1 MLDQSIAVSDIFLAK
16 GEIVSTR
23 GRQANSAQRFNARTG
38 DLAEG
43 LPMVVLINGGSA
55 SASEIV
61 AGALQD
67 HRRAIILG
75 TKSFGKGSVQ
85 TIIPLRQGSAMRLT
99 TARYYTPSGRSI
111 QAKGIEPDII
121 VQQAK
126 IETIKTGQQRREADL
141 RGALDAKRGAKPPKG
156 GDAGKNG
163 GAAGA
168 KPQAGKAGAKPK
180 PQDYQLLRAIDL
192 LRGLALY
199 KSRAVN

>member
-1 MLDQSIAVSDIFLAK
+1 
-16 GEIVSTR
+16 
-23 GRQANSAQRFNARTG
+23 
-38 DLAEG
+38 
-43 LPMVVLINGGSA
+43 
-55 SASEIV
+55 V

-111 QAKGIEPDII
+111 QAKGIVPDI
-121 VQQAK
+121 VVEQAK
-126 IETIKTGQQRREADL
+126 VETIKTAQQRREADL
-141 RGALDAKRGAKPPKG
+141 RGALDTNKKPNGAAPKG
-156 GDAGKNG
+156 GDAGKG
-163 GAAGA
+163 GAT
-168 KPQAGKAGAKPK
+168 PQAGKAGAKPK
-180 PQDYQLLRAIDL
+180 PQDYQLSRAIDL